1 MALVI
6 LAMLLVVVLGLAI
19 VGVVA
24 VPAHREG
31 REVLTAKGEG
41 VARTAQK
48 RLAAFAREAGR
59 RRRSGT

>member
-1 MALVI
+1 MVLVI

-41 VARTAQK
+41 VARTARR
-48 RLAAFAREAGR
+48 RLAALVQEAAR
-59 RRRSGT
+59 RRPSRT